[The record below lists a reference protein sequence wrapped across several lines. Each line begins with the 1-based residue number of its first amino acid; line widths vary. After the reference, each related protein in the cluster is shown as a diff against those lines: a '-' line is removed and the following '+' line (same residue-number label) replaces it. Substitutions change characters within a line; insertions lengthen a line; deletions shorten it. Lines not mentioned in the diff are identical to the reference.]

1 MRNFRGSAR
10 GWTVAIL
17 LTVCTTWFGAASAA
31 HGQGAPLIRA
41 IDVQY
46 SGPATVSKERILAQ
60 IRTAVG
66 QPYSDSTVEEDIRSL
81 YKTRTIQNVRIFAQP
96 EGDGV
101 KVIVAVQTRPVI
113 RELVID
119 GAQRVSAKK
128 LRKEIAVKLNAAVNE
143 DDLQKARQKIVD
155 IYQSKGF
162 TDVTVDF
169 RTEPIDESKGTA
181 RVIYTVNVGV
191 KGAVKQIAF
200 EGNEHFSDRVLRKQ
214 MKTRRKTFIA
224 FIDKSGRLDEVQL
237 QQDLDKIKEF
247 YQSKGYIDVEVQE
260 LRRERKKGPLLI
272 TIGIKE
278 GTQYHVNKLTFSGY
292 KQTSEQKIR
301 AIIKLKEGGVYSP
314 KQLHDDAKAVA
325 DAYGSGGYVDLVIL
339 PQGTPAGPGL
349 IDVNYKI
356 DEGNRSFVERINII
370 GNTRTKDKVIRREVL
385 IAPGDVFNTVRVE
398 TTKKRLENLGYFA
411 KVETYPEETGVEGRK
426 DLVIQ
431 VEEKRT
437 GSLNFGAGYSTI
449 DQLIGFVELTQGN
462 FDITNWPGLTGA
474 GQKFRAK
481 AQIGSQRK
489 DFVVAVTEP
498 YFLDRRL
505 SLSTQAF
512 YSDASYLSS
521 VYDQRNY
528 GFSLELRKPLFSWVY
543 GVLGYSLQ
551 NYEIYNVATGVSP
564 EIRAEE
570 GTTTKSMVSASLVW
584 DRRDNPFLTRKG
596 ERVSLSSYV
605 TGGPLGGNEQ
615 IYGFDFEATKYVRV
629 WKDLILL
636 GDVEAATVDVWDRS
650 ETILTPAFI
659 PCKIGT
665 PGCAPNGTKENPNG
679 FFGQVVTA
687 PHVDLFRDSHGN
699 PCTPGMTDCAPVT
712 QPLDVEVP
720 AVPIFDRMYLGG
732 SNNLRGFRFRDISPK
747 DSNNQPIGGQ
757 SMVRATVE
765 ASFPIVEKA
774 RGAFFYDCGFVN
786 PDAWDFGPET
796 IAVPRGNNAL
806 ATLKFANDPANHFTA
821 PAFLSGGP
829 IRRTFN
835 SFASDF
841 GVGVRL
847 DLPIGPLRL
856 DYGFPVD
863 KAGNPNHGHLNFS
876 VGYQF

>member
-1 MRNFRGSAR
+1 MRESWGAGR
-10 GWTVAIL
+10 GWTLAMLFVVAA
-17 LTVCTTWFGAASAA
+17 TWLGGAPGV
-31 HGQGAPLIRA
+31 HGQGAPIIRS

-60 IRTAVG
+60 IRTGVG
-66 QPYSDSTVEEDIRSL
+66 QPYSDSTVEDDIRNL
-81 YKTRTIQNVRIFAQP
+81 YKTGTIENVRIFAQP

-128 LRKEIAVKLNAAVNE
+128 LRKDISVRLNAPVNE
-143 DDLQKARQKIVD
+143 DELQKARQKIVD

-169 RTEPIDESKGTA
+169 RTEPIDQSKGTA
-181 RVIYTVNVGV
+181 RVIYTVTEGV
-191 KGAVKQIAF
+191 KGAVRQIQF
-200 EGNEHFSDRVLRKQ
+200 EGNEHFSERMLRKQ
-214 MKTRRKTFIA
+214 MKTRGKTMLA

-237 QQDLDKIKEF
+237 QQDLDHIKEF
-247 YQSKGYIDVEVQE
+247 YQNHGYIDADVQE
-260 LRRERKKGPLLI
+260 AGRERKKGPLII
-272 TIGIKE
+272 TISIKE
-278 GTQYHVNKLTFSGY
+278 GTQYHVNKLTFAGY
-292 KQTSEQKIR
+292 KQTTEQKIR
-301 AIIKLKEGGVYSP
+301 LLVKMKEGSVYSP

-349 IDVNYKI
+349 INVNYKI

-370 GNTRTKDKVIRREVL
+370 GNSRTKDKVIRREVL
-385 IAPGDVFNTVRVE
+385 IAPGDVFNTVRVD
-398 TTKKRLENLGYFA
+398 TTKKRLENLGFFS
-411 KVETYPEETGVEGRK
+411 KVDAYPEETGVEGRK
-426 DLVIQ
+426 DLIIQ

-449 DQLIGFVELTQGN
+449 DSLIGFVELTQSN

-481 AQIGSQRK
+481 AQVGSQRK
-489 DFVVAVTEP
+489 DFVVALTEP

-505 SLSTQAF
+505 SLSGQAF
-512 YSDASYLSS
+512 YSDATYLSS

-528 GFSLELRKPLFSWVY
+528 GFSTELRKPLFSWVY

-570 GTTTKSMVSASLVW
+570 GTTTKSMISGSLVW

-596 ERVSLSSYV
+596 ERISISPFVS
-605 TGGPLGGNEQ
+605 GGPLGGDEQ
-615 IYGFDFEATKYVRV
+615 VYGLDVEATKYVRV
-629 WKDLILL
+629 WKDVILL
-636 GDVEAATVDVWDRS
+636 GDVEASTIDVWNRS
-650 ETILTPAFI
+650 ETILTPAMI
-659 PCKIGT
+659 PCKVGT
-665 PGCAPNGTKENPNG
+665 TGCGPTGTKENPNA
-679 FFGQVVTA
+679 FIGQVQTA
-687 PHVDLFRDSHGN
+687 PHTPLGISTIDHVT
-699 PCTPGMTDCAPVT
+699 PCTLPSANCAPVEL
-712 QPLDVEVP
+712 PVDVEIP
-720 AVPIFDRMYLGG
+720 AVPIYDRLYLGG

-757 SMVRATVE
+757 SMARATVE
-765 ASFPIVEKA
+765 VSFPIVEKA

-786 PDAWDFGPET
+786 PDAWSFGPET
-796 IAVPRGNNAL
+796 LAIPRGLNGQ
-806 ATLKFANDPANHFTA
+806 ATLQYDKANGITP
-821 PAFLSGGP
+821 PAFLASGP
-829 IRRTFN
+829 NRRTFN

-841 GVGVRL
+841 GVGLRL

-856 DYGFPVD
+856 DYGFPID
-863 KAGNPNHGHLNFS
+863 AAGNSSHGHLNFS